1 MTAAKVD
8 LKKELRG
15 LYSARRAPEL
25 IEVPPLTYLMA
36 DGGGD
41 PSGPEYSSVV
51 ESLYGVAYSL
61 KFLAKAEGDDFV
73 VMPLQ
78 GLWWAD
84 DMDAFLEGSRD
95 DWRWT
100 MMILQPAVVD
110 ENMVATAIEQVAA
123 KKDLPVLD
131 RVRLEVYE
139 EGAAAQLMHIGPYS
153 EEAPNIERLHRFIED
168 SGKQRR
174 GLHHEIYL
182 SDPRRAAPEKMKT
195 IIRQPVG

>member
-1 MTAAKVD
+1 VTAAKVD

>member
-1 MTAAKVD
+1 MADKID
-8 LKKELRG
+8 LKRTLREVYTAKRDPHLVDVPEMG
-15 LYSARRAPEL
+15 FLMVDGEGNPNTAPAYAEALGVLYA
-25 IEVPPLTYLMA
+25 
-36 DGGGD
+36 
-41 PSGPEYSSVV
+41 
-51 ESLYGVAYSL
+51 VAYQT
-61 KFLAKAEGDDFV
+61 KFASKAEGTDFV
-73 VMPLQ
+73 VPPLQ